1 MADLIQLPAL
11 RETQAL
17 AQALAVYDPDVAE
30 ECDGA
35 RTLRLVERAVES
47 MQDLR
52 VRADLISAQALDLI
66 QLTHRERTQMQADLR
81 QARAERAT
89 WETQAQDAQ
98 RDLADATLKI
108 REITLARREA
118 ELAAR
123 HAHTQAQ
130 EAQSRAQEAQSRAQE
145 AEARARSLEF
155 YLKKIGGFLQSR
167 LVSAAG

>member
-1 MADLIQLPAL
+1 MSARARFDRVDLIQLPAV
-11 RETQAL
+11 RETQVL
-17 AQALAVYDPDVAE
+17 TVYKPDAADAAE

-66 QLTHRERTQMQADLR
+66 QLTHRERTQMQAELR
-81 QARAERAT
+81 QARADRAT
-89 WETQAQDAQ
+89 WELQARDAQ
-98 RDLADATLKI
+98 RELADATLKI
-108 REITLARREA
+108 REISLARREA

-123 HAHTQAQ
+123 HAQT
-130 EAQSRAQEAQSRAQE
+130 RAQEAQSRAEE
-145 AEARARSLEF
+145 AEGRARSLEF